1 MANNGQLDNTL
12 TNLANDPIKTLD
24 QLYDIQAKNAPG
36 NVYLPFA
43 HNIYDIDLDTR
54 IINGPETLSVRRD
67 HRAEVI
73 YFKVDRYFDY
83 MDLANTI
90 CIIQYLI
97 PNETIPRI
105 YVVPFLDTSTCAK
118 EDKIIFPWV
127 VGGMA
132 TAIDGIVEYSV
143 RFYKVQ
149 RENEN
154 DIKLLYNLSTLPTTA
169 VVKKSLE
176 GDGEIMN
183 AEYDQYIG
191 AHWEDLINQVM
202 SLQTTWITV

>member
-1 MANNGQLDNTL
+1 MADNGQLNNTL
-12 TNLANDPIKTLD
+12 ANLTDDPIKTLD
-24 QLYDIQAKNAPG
+24 QLYNIQAKNAPG

-54 IINGPETLSVRRD
+54 TIYGPETLSVRRD

-73 YFKVDRYFDY
+73 YFKIDRYHDY

-90 CIIQYLI
+90 CVIQYLT
-97 PNETIPRI
+97 PNETVPRI
-105 YVVPFLDTSTCAK
+105 YVVPFLDTFTYAK

-149 RENEN
+149 RENKD
-154 DIKLLYNLSTLPTTA
+154 DIKLIYNLSTAPTTA
-169 VVKKSLE
+169 VVKASLE

-202 SLQTTWITV
+202 NLQTTWLTV